1 MSAPPGTLALM
12 PWPRQIETREADT
25 TQPAANTL
33 VGGAS
38 ARVERLFA
46 GLPPLGLSLR
56 CTVRTPPKPVPA
68 LADSYAY
75 TLTRAG
81 GNVHLEA
88 DTEWGA
94 LAGLATIAQL
104 GPAVAS
110 IREVRDAPRFPWRG
124 LMIDTVRHFITLA
137 TLKRTVDAMW
147 FYKLNVLHLHL
158 TDDQAFRFRSRRY
171 PELASADAYT
181 PAELSELVAYAAD
194 RGVRVVPELDVPGHT
209 TSWLAGRPQWS
220 FGERPAVAP
229 SRRFGVHKTCIDPA
243 NPAVLAAVETLL
255 AELAE
260 VFPDEHLHLG
270 GDEAVALDRTAQATF
285 MVDAVGKATALGKR
299 PLGWDECLHPQLPR
313 HTVIQAWRSLAAR
326 DTALAA
332 GFDCVVSAPYYLDLF
347 YPADA
352 HAAAPDAEADPAL
365 AADNPRLRHV
375 RAAIAGTHETFRRAQ
390 TALPPATPGQ
400 LLGGEACLWT
410 ELATDELVDA
420 RVWSRMPVIAEQ
432 LWRGS
437 AAPDTYA
444 RLAGSRRALAT
455 LGIVAEDDAFLTRYP
470 AETRPLLQMLE
481 PVKWYRRLLGERV
494 LAERTAGVDESAATR
509 PYDVATPLTRPVDW
523 LPPESLASRR
533 AESELAAGKPM
544 AHWTAGWRQ
553 QRDALRQHPDLETE
567 LGAAAIALAEVA
579 AIVDGATGAGTAD
592 NVAAL
597 AGPFGEYLLP
607 IAYAVASHIDA
618 SAAARRVT

>member
-1 MSAPPGTLALM
+1 MSAPPGALALM
-12 PWPRQIETREADT
+12 PWPRRIETHESGATARPE
-25 TQPAANTL
+25 ANTL
-33 VGGAS
+33 AGGAS

-46 GLPPLGLSLR
+46 RLPPVGLSLR
-56 CTVRTPPKPVPA
+56 CTVRAPPKPMPA

-75 TLTRAG
+75 TLARSG
-81 GNVHLEA
+81 GSVHLEA

-124 LMIDTVRHFITLA
+124 LMIDTVRHFITVA

-171 PELASADAYT
+171 PELASADAYA

-209 TSWLAGRPQWS
+209 TSWLAARPQWG
-220 FGERPAVAP
+220 FGERPVATP

-243 NPAVLAAVETLL
+243 NPVVLAAVETLL

-270 GDEAVALDRTAQATF
+270 GDEAVALDPAAQAAF
-285 MVDAVGKATALGKR
+285 MADAMHKAISLGKR

-326 DTALAA
+326 DAALAA

-347 YPADA
+347 YPAAA
-352 HAAAPDAEADPAL
+352 HAAAPDAEAEPAL

-375 RAAIAGTHETFRRAQ
+375 RAAIASADDTFRRAQ
-390 TALPPATPGQ
+390 PALPPATPGR

-432 LWRGS
+432 LWHGS

-444 RLAGSRRALAT
+444 RLAGSRRTLAT
-455 LGIVAEDDAFLTRYP
+455 LGIVAEDDASLTRYP
-470 AETRPLLQMLE
+470 AELRPLLQMLE
-481 PVKWYRRLLGERV
+481 SVKWYRRLLGERV

-533 AESELAAGKPM
+533 AEAELAAGKPM

-553 QRDALRQHPDLETE
+553 QRNALRQHPDLEAE
-567 LGAAAIALAEVA
+567 LGAAANALAEVA
-579 AIVDGATGAGTAD
+579 AIVDGTTDAGTAEH
-592 NVAAL
+592 VAAL

-607 IAYAVASHIDA
+607 IAYAVASHRDA
-618 SAAARRVT
+618 NAAG